1 MFPLVNQLKKRFIGS
16 QAQWTIFLIQIQFC
30 FMNDDDYYDLG
41 TEFSTL
47 DQEGID
53 SEEVNIDQ
61 MVVIVSEDVTASD
74 QCNAHQS
81 PLCTSIKSN
90 CYQYSRPTKMR
101 MSVKEVT

>member
-1 MFPLVNQLKKRFIGS
+1 
-16 QAQWTIFLIQIQFC
+16 
-30 FMNDDDYYDLG
+30 MNDDDYFDDLG

-61 MVVIVSEDVTASD
+61 MVVIVSEDVKASD
-74 QCNAHQS
+74 RYNAHQS

-90 CYQYSRPTKMR
+90 CYQYSRPTRMR
-101 MSVKEVT
+101 MSVKEVTWDT